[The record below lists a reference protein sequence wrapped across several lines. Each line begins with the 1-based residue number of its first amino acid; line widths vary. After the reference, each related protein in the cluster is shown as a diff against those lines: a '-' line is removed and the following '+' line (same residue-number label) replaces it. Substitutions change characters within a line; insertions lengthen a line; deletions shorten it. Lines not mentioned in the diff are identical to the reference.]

1 MGTFTQFWTIWSEN
15 DLDDSFLQ
23 HIKVKIYLKSNTS
36 RERAHR
42 GTIYST
48 FTISGRE
55 LNLI

>member
-42 GTIYST
+42 ERYIQPSQYLGV
-48 FTISGRE
+48 
-55 LNLI
+55 N